1 MPIEVPIQ
9 WGWAST
15 VTYATT
21 TATINWGDW
30 SETIGTATTGNYN
43 FTWTPVTTYTYN
55 NNTDDGERWDDAF
68 AVVRAGAEQQ
78 QQRRAILAAA
88 RVEATSRAESLLL
101 EMLSQSQRER
111 YQLLGEF
118 EVMGSAGTL
127 YRIKRG
133 VSGNVEWVNS
143 DGVVGGR
150 LCAHPTMRDGW
161 LPTEDVV
168 LAQFLAL
175 TTDEPA
181 FLRLANV
188 HAGSRPPILV

>member
-133 VSGNVEWVNS
+133 VSGNIEWVKP